1 MPAALLINGNEPE
14 SNRTEARVDH
24 AAVAIAQPAI
34 IRTVDVTIGRR
45 TSGHEAA
52 LMESWTQMMLPE
64 RTAFAPC
71 LDVVRQHQRI
81 GLLY

>member
-52 LMESWTQMMLPE
+52 PDEMVSRADAPSGFDGIMDANDAPRADCICALP
-64 RTAFAPC
+64 
-71 LDVVRQHQRI
+71 
-81 GLLY
+81 